1 MQSLGNMYHDL
12 QVGNY
17 PEPNNYN
24 FLQQVLMSSVE
35 VFNIQNT
42 NMSTVSMAEAKAAAA
57 NKSHSEAERR
67 RRKRINGHLA
77 TLRALLP
84 NTIKVISLNFPKYK
98 NFTYSIN
105 IKMDNINTISQKSHI
120 IYE

>member
-1 MQSLGNMYHDL
+1 MQSLGNMYHNL
-12 QVGNY
+12 QVGNC

-35 VFNIQNT
+35 VFNIQNA
-42 NMSTVSMAEAKAAAA
+42 NASTVSMAEAKAAAA

-84 NTIKVISLNFPKYK
+84 NTIKVIFFKLSFFLSFLILIPP
-98 NFTYSIN
+98 FA
-105 IKMDNINTISQKSHI
+105 
-120 IYE
+120 

>member
-84 NTIKVISLNFPKYK
+84 NTIKVISLNFH
-98 NFTYSIN
+98 FTYSIN
-105 IKMDNINTISQKSHI
+105 IKMDNIILTWYETEIS
-120 IYE
+120 YYL